1 MELMAEGKN
10 PAMVLRERFF
20 GCGKNLKEALGL
32 FFLI

>member
-20 GCGKNLKEALGL
+20 GCGKNSKRRSD
-32 FFLI
+32 FFS